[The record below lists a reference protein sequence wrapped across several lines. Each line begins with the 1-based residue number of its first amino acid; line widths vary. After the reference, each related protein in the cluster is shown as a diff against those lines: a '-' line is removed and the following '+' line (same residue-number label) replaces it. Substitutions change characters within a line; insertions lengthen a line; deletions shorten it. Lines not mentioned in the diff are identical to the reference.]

1 MNLQEKMIGA
11 RKKKGVTQD
20 QLARELQVTR
30 QTVSRWERGT
40 ALPSMDNLRR
50 LSHLY
55 GVPLDYFVDGKED
68 SLVTQEQK
76 GRNGHEEN
84 FVQKEEN
91 ESAVSDKEKT
101 QSSLGKYAR
110 NRRVIM
116 ISVGIVL
123 VICVLS
129 ALVIVCVQMYSENS
143 KNTISYSDMEDASK
157 DTSSGSTF
165 SLEW

>member
-68 SLVTQEQK
+68 PFVTQEQK
-76 GRNGHEEN
+76 SSNGHKEN

-91 ESAVSDKEKT
+91 AASVSDKEKA

-110 NRRVIM
+110 NRRVII
-116 ISVGIVL
+116 ISVVIVL
-123 VICVLS
+123 VICVFS
-129 ALVIVCVQMYSENS
+129 ALAIVCVQIHSENS

-157 DTSSGSTF
+157 ETSLGSTF

>member
-1 MNLQEKMIGA
+1 MNLQEKMTGA

-50 LSHLY
+50 LSHVTL
-55 GVPLDYFVDGKED
+55 GYFVDGKED

-116 ISVGIVL
+116 ISVVIVL

-143 KNTISYSDMEDASK
+143 KNTISYSDMEDALK

>member
-1 MNLQEKMIGA
+1 M
-11 RKKKGVTQD
+11 
-20 QLARELQVTR
+20 
-30 QTVSRWERGT
+30 
-40 ALPSMDNLRR
+40 
-50 LSHLY
+50 
-55 GVPLDYFVDGKED
+55 DYFVDGKED

-116 ISVGIVL
+116 ISVVIVL

-143 KNTISYSDMEDASK
+143 KNTISYSDMEDALK